1 MRSGVFDATVRAWE
15 HDTEVGGGIVGAA
28 VAFRLFLF
36 MVPFSFFTATALG
49 AGARLADQTTADV
62 AHRAGIGGVI
72 AKGATSAES
81 LGTRSQVIV
90 LLVAGY
96 ATLSTARTAV
106 GTLVRAHCLVWRVPP
121 VRVARTRAAL
131 LFTVFVATLMLV
143 SSYVARLRSA
153 VPAPGVALTV
163 TWLFVPLVCWWW
175 ASTRLPHADA
185 AVWALLPGAVVL
197 AIGMQVMHL
206 FTVLYVTRA
215 VESKSET
222 YGALGSAL
230 AVLGWCYVAGRLITG
245 TAVVNAALWRRFRQR
260 HPDAAAGGNDA
271 AGPVRSVALGWLRS
285 AAGLFR

>member
-1 MRSGVFDATVRAWE
+1 
-15 HDTEVGGGIVGAA
+15 
-28 VAFRLFLF
+28 
-36 MVPFSFFTATALG
+36 
-49 AGARLADQTTADV
+49 
-62 AHRAGIGGVI
+62 
-72 AKGATSAES
+72 
-81 LGTRSQVIV
+81 
-90 LLVAGY
+90 
-96 ATLSTARTAV
+96 TLSTARTVV
-106 GTLVRAHCLVWRVPP
+106 GTLLRAHCLVGRVPP

-271 AGPVRSVALGWLRS
+271 AGPVRSVAVRWLRS